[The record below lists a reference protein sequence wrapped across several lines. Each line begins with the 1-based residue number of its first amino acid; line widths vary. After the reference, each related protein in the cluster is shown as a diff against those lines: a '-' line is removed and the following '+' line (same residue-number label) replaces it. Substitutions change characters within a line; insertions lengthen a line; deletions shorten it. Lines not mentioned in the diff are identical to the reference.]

1 MTRTLILAA
10 CLLGLS
16 ACASGRSSVNMRD
29 PGISTE
35 KEIIVTLARIEATP
49 EQRAA
54 VLAAFDAAR
63 PQIKAMQAERE
74 TIQTQLYNLSP
85 RAPDYMERSI
95 GLATQWGVLH
105 EREVLAYARFES
117 AVATALDEARWERWQ
132 DAQVQVDLSRRGGQG
147 GRQMRRQ

>member
-16 ACASGRSSVNMRD
+16 ACASRPSMDMRD
-29 PGISTE
+29 PGVSTE
-35 KEIIVTLARIEATP
+35 KEIIVTLAKIEATP

-63 PQIKAMQAERE
+63 PQLKSMQAERE
-74 TIQTQLYNLSP
+74 ALQAQLHNLSP
-85 RAPDYMERSI
+85 REPDYMERSI

-117 AVATALDEARWERWQ
+117 AGATALDEARWERWQ
-132 DAQVQVDLSRRGGQG
+132 DAQVQVDLSRRGGG
-147 GRQMRRQ
+147 GRQMRRR

>member
-1 MTRTLILAA
+1 MTRILILAA

-16 ACASGRSSVNMRD
+16 ACAGRPSMDMRD
-29 PGISTE
+29 PGVRTE
-35 KEIIVTLARIEATP
+35 KEIILTLSKIEATT

-63 PQIKAMQAERE
+63 PQLKTMQAERE
-74 TIQTQLYNLSP
+74 TLQAQLYDLSP

-132 DAQVQVDLSRRGGQG
+132 DAAVQVDLSRRGGG